1 MTLSLGLIV
10 NPMAGVGGSVALKGS
25 DGVAEEALRRGA
37 VAQAGARASRA
48 LAGLPGPLTIAT
60 WGGDM
65 GENSVRAAGHEP
77 RVLGSPGARTSD
89 ADTCQAA
96 RALVAA
102 GVDLLVFAGGD
113 GTARDLVDSIGTEV
127 PVLGIPAGCKMHSAV
142 YAINPEAAGSLLAAL
157 LRGDYV
163 AVGEA
168 DVRDIDEQAFREG
181 VVRARHYGVL
191 RVPGEARFVQQVKCG
206 GREVEDLVN
215 TEIAAWVVDT
225 MEEGVSYLMG
235 SGSTVALVMAQLG
248 LDNTL
253 LGVDWVRDGE
263 LLGRDL
269 MASEVERV
277 ISDGPAR
284 AVVSV
289 IGGQGH
295 VFGRGNQQF
304 SATAIRALGLSN
316 VMILASRTKLATLDG
331 RPLLVDIGDADLDRS
346 LAGLVQVTSGY
357 DDQLLYRLAAD
368 AGDQP

>member
-1 MTLSLGLIV
+1 MTLTLGLIV
-10 NPMAGVGGSVALKGS
+10 NPMAGVGGAVALKGS

-37 VAQAGARASRA
+37 IPQAGHRAARA
-48 LAGLPGPLTIAT
+48 LKGLDGPMEILT

-65 GENSVRAAGHEP
+65 GENSVLEAGHRP
-77 RVLGSPGARTSD
+77 RVLGQPGECSSGE
-89 ADTCQAA
+89 DTRLAA
-96 RALVAA
+96 RALVDA
-102 GVDLLVFAGGD
+102 GVDLLLFAGGD
-113 GTARDLVDSIGTEV
+113 GTARDLVDSIGSAV

-142 YAINPEAAGSLLAAL
+142 YAINPEAAGRLLQAL

-163 AVGEA
+163 AVTEA

-191 RVPGEARFVQQVKCG
+191 RVPGEARFLQQVKCG

-215 TEIAAWVVDT
+215 TEIAAWVADT

-248 LDNTL
+248 LENTL

-263 LLGRDL
+263 LLGQDL
-269 MASEVERV
+269 MAADVERIV
-277 ISDGPAR
+277 SEGPAR

-304 SATAIRALGLSN
+304 SPAAIRALGPDNLL
-316 VMILASRTKLATLDG
+316 ILASRTKLATLEG
-331 RPLLVDIGDADLDRS
+331 RPLLADTGDPALDQS
-346 LAGLVQVTSGY
+346 LAGLVQVISGY
-357 DDQLLYRLAAD
+357 DDKLLYRLAPD
-368 AGDQP
+368 ASDQP